1 MTNAQADGL
10 NWALLRSNNP
20 KLHIIAF
27 EPLML
32 KKTDVKQLKV
42 GDLLLLGK
50 RLPEL
55 YIYRK
60 GSVVGQLELGE
71 ADGREAV
78 IISAKER
85 ITNLGKPEPKYIVL
99 ESRIAILP
107 KEKFIVGKL
116 AYLPL
121 QATEKILLFVKEK
134 VVVTSR
140 LVEDGENYF
149 LQIVE
154 KY

>member
-1 MTNAQADGL
+1 MLNLQANGL
-10 NWALLRSNNP
+10 NEALLRSANP
-20 KLHIIAF
+20 KLYLIAF

-32 KKTDVKQLKV
+32 KKTEIKQLEE
-42 GDLLLLGK
+42 GDLIQLGK

-60 GSVVGQLELGE
+60 GSVVGQVALGE

-78 IISAKER
+78 IVSAKER
-85 ITNLGKPEPKYIVL
+85 ITNLGKPEPKYTVL

-116 AYLPL
+116 AYLPSH
-121 QATEKILLFVKEK
+121 ATEKILLFVKEK
-134 VVVTSR
+134 VIATAR
-140 LVEDGENYF
+140 LLEDGEQYF
-149 LQIVE
+149 LEIVE
-154 KY
+154 KH